1 MDRNDMERLITT
13 TKYDENTKESK
24 PVDQSDRT
32 IIAHVNNVDISNYA
46 NDMPTLKQKLE
57 DAYP

>member
-1 MDRNDMERLITT
+1 MERLITT